1 MGTPSR
7 KGKRTIK
14 APTRLVVEREF
25 VGTKSIEETFIPI
38 IVDDLNRKEG
48 QTRTLDSMPKIE

>member
-1 MGTPSR
+1 MGTPSK

-14 APTRLVVEREF
+14 APARLVVEREF

-38 IVDDLNRKEG
+38 IVDDLNRKEE
-48 QTRTLDSMPKIE
+48 QTRTLDNTQKVN